1 MRKQILES
9 SVLLLIAVLAIST
22 ASAQVTV
29 SIGDIEASP
38 GESITA
44 PIMIYDVTNYGTGTI
59 KVTYD
64 PSVVHVTDV
73 ASTADS
79 SVIAWSVDNKTGYV
93 SISAWNITG
102 ISGNISF
109 ADVTFKAVGSPG
121 DISDLNIEIK
131 TLKDTSYKDIPA
143 TPVNGSFEISIPT
156 SPTPSPAQIDLF
168 FLIDGSG
175 SIDAAN
181 FTLQLEGL
189 AYAINDSTVVP
200 QDGSV
205 SVCVIQF
212 SDYAR
217 LEIPRT
223 IITNKSVADAVSA
236 KILNITQIGGMTN
249 MSGAFE
255 VAIANLPPDLSGRQ
269 VIDLS
274 TDGKP
279 TAGYDPMIA
288 RDAALAAGFDE
299 VNTMGVGED
308 IDETLLKNLAY
319 PQPPDDAPGFYMY
332 VENYQEFKEGIRDKI
347 SMEIHGPVAVP
358 TMTPIGIA
366 VLIGMLSVIATI
378 ALMKRRSE

>member
-1 MRKQILES
+1 MRGKAAVT
-9 SVLLLIAVLAIST
+9 VLFLLAVFISA

-44 PIMIYDVTNYGTGTI
+44 PIMIYDVTNYGAGTI
-59 KVTYD
+59 NITYD

-79 SVIAWSVDNKTGYV
+79 DVVAWGVDNVTGCV

-109 ADVTFKAVGSPG
+109 ANVTFKAVGSPG
-121 DISDLNIEIK
+121 DVSDLNIEIK

-143 TPVNGSFEISIPT
+143 TPINGSFEIRSIPT

>member
-1 MRKQILES
+1 
-9 SVLLLIAVLAIST
+9 
-22 ASAQVTV
+22 V

-44 PIMIYDVTNYGTGTI
+44 PIMIYDVTNYGAGTI

-79 SVIAWSVDNKTGYV
+79 DVVAWGADNVTGCV

-102 ISGNISF
+102 ISGDISF
-109 ADVTFKAVGSPG
+109 ANVTFKAVGSPG
-121 DISDLNIEIK
+121 DVSDLNIEIK

-143 TPVNGSFEISIPT
+143 TSINGSFKILPIIT
-156 SPTPSPAQIDLF
+156 PTPTPTPTLSPLPAQVDLF

-255 VAIANLPPDLSGRQ
+255 VAIANLPPGLPGRQ

-274 TDGKP
+274 TDGRP

-299 VNTMGVGED
+299 VNTMGVGKD
-308 IDETLLKNLAY
+308 INETLLKNLAY

-347 SMEIHGPVAVP
+347 RMEIRPVAVP
-358 TMTPIGIA
+358 TMTPIGIV

-378 ALMKRRSE
+378 AIMKRRRE